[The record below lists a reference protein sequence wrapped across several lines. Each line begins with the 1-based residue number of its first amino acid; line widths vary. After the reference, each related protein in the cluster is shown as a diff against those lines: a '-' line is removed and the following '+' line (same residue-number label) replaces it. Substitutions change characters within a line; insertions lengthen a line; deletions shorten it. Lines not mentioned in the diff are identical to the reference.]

1 MYLEIVSPEATLF
14 QGEVNAVSV
23 PGVQGSFQVL
33 NNHAAIVSSLTVGE
47 AKIEGNIDV
56 ADAFKSLF
64 TKVAVTDTQVELTAL
79 ALFILIFL
87 TAKFHMP

>member
-23 PGVQGSFQVL
+23 PGIEGSFQVL
-33 NNHAAIVSSLTVGE
+33 NNHAAIVSNLTVGE
-47 AKIEGNIDV
+47 AKIEGNFVV

-64 TKVAVTDTQVELTAL
+64 SKKGNDTVITLTNGGTFEMSKNRAI
-79 ALFILIFL
+79 LF
-87 TAKFHMP
+87 MD